1 MVEIYLLPAK
11 YHPKFGDYRLNCEF
25 IVPHWNR
32 KLMHA
37 IQVTLNVQN
46 LKENEVKD
54 LSLRLLTI
62 RKKSTT
68 SCNT

>member
-1 MVEIYLLPAK
+1 
-11 YHPKFGDYRLNCEF
+11 
-25 IVPHWNR
+25 
-32 KLMHA
+32 MHA

-62 RKKSTT
+62 MKKSTT